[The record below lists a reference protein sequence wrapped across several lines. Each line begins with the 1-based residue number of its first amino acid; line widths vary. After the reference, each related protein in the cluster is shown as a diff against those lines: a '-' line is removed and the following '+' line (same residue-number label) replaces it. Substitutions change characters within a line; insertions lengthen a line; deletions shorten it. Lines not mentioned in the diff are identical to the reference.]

1 VSLTVDVRARVGDFR
16 LDARFALPE
25 GLTVLFGP
33 SGAGKT
39 RLLRLVAGLDDP
51 VEGHIRL
58 GETTFVDT
66 TAGTRLA
73 AHDRHIGMV
82 FQQPYLLPHRSN
94 LGNVALAVRDHHR
107 DVRRRRAADL
117 LDRVDAA
124 DLAHRRPTQLSG
136 GQKQRV
142 ALARALAG
150 EPRLLLLDEPFS
162 ALDVPVRRQLRRLV
176 RDLVDESRIP
186 TVFVTHD
193 LDELAALADHVLHVD
208 DGTVTGV
215 RDVDRTLR
223 DLDDQRPDLRG

>member
-1 VSLTVDVRARVGDFR
+1 VNLGVDIRARIGDFH

-51 VEGHIRL
+51 VEGRISL
-58 GETTFVDT
+58 GDTVFVDT
-66 TAGTRLA
+66 RSRTRLA
-73 AHDRHIGMV
+73 PHDRHIGMV

-94 LGNVALAVRDHHR
+94 RGNVALAVRDAHR
-107 DVRRRRAADL
+107 DVRRRRATEL
-117 LDRVDAA
+117 LARVDAA
-124 DLAHRRPTQLSG
+124 DLAQRRPTELSG
-136 GQKQRV
+136 GQRQRV

-176 RDLVDESRIP
+176 RDLVDETGVP

-193 LDELAALADHVLHVD
+193 LDELAALADHVLHIRE
-208 DGTVTGV
+208 GTVTGV
-215 RDVDRTLR
+215 TDVDLTLR
-223 DLDDQRPDLRG
+223 DLDAGPADG